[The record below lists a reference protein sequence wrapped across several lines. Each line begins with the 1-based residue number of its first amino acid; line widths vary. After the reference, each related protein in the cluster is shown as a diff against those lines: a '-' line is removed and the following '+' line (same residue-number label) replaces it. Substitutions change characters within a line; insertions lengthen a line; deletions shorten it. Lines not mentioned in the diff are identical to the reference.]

1 KTPSQ
6 NLFTRMLHAAFKSLN
21 TSQPNL
27 TKSCWLCYDS
37 RPPFYEGIGSNKTF
51 DYSQESSPKQCKWNV
66 PSKGITLG
74 VISGYGVCIG

>member
-1 KTPSQ
+1 TPSQ
-6 NLFTRMLHAAFKSLN
+6 SLFTRMLHAAFISLN
-21 TSQPNL
+21 TSRPNL

-51 DYSQESSPKQCKWNV
+51 KYSQEASPKQCKWDA

-74 VISGYGVCIG
+74 IISGYGVCIG